1 MCDLDSS
8 RSSSGAGGDSDTP
21 DAVCPH
27 INPPRPVQHYGS
39 FYLRM
44 GAVAFGIGSMI
55 YSGLEFGQYFELE
68 RNTKCHNIMLALT
81 PATRMAFIF
90 IQMYFIFLN
99 NEVSARR
106 TASLNDEGGRRR
118 GQTES
123 RACGLN
129 LRNLV
134 SANAR
139 NLVKNQHS
147 EMRIFMKIHGASV
160 GPRLAGMCP
169 TKIFDNPLCKKKRY
183 KR

>member
-21 DAVCPH
+21 ETGCPH
-27 INPPRPVQHYGS
+27 MMHPIRPIQHYGS

-68 RNTKCHNIMLALT
+68 QNTKCHNIMLALT

-99 NEVSARR
+99 NEVS
-106 TASLNDEGGRRR
+106 RRR
-118 GQTES
+118 
-123 RACGLN
+123 
-129 LRNLV
+129 V
-134 SANAR
+134 
-139 NLVKNQHS
+139 
-147 EMRIFMKIHGASV
+147 
-160 GPRLAGMCP
+160 
-169 TKIFDNPLCKKKRY
+169 
-183 KR
+183 

>member
-21 DAVCPH
+21 ETGCPH
-27 INPPRPVQHYGS
+27 MMHPIRPIQHYGS

-68 RNTKCHNIMLALT
+68 QNTKCHNIMLALT

-99 NEVSARR
+99 NEVS
-106 TASLNDEGGRRR
+106 RRR
-118 GQTES
+118 VWMTCTKLLHNS
-123 RACGLN
+123 RDLN
-129 LRNLV
+129 LNRGFSINLE
-134 SANAR
+134 SIF
-139 NLVKNQHS
+139 S
-147 EMRIFMKIHGASV
+147 ENIIDFNNFFFF
-160 GPRLAGMCP
+160 
-169 TKIFDNPLCKKKRY
+169 TYLCKFLQHCMLY
-183 KR
+183 LSEDSN